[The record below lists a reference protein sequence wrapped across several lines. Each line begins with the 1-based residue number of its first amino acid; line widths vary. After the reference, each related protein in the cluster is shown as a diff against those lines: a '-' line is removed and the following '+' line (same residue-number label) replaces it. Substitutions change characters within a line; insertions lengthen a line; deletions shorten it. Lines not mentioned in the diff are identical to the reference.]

1 MELRIQIVAIVTSAS
16 LLLLVLEFVRQ
27 KRFLERY
34 ALLWLLSASV
44 LLGLSIWRGALEQ
57 LALVVGVS
65 YPPNA
70 LFLIAFGFSLILLL
84 HFSIATSRLTDQTKI
99 LAQRLAIAEER
110 IRRVEQ
116 ERVGLEAP
124 SAGDPRDSEP
134 PHESAERQEPAAAA
148 GDRGHR

>member
-70 LFLIAFGFSLILLL
+70 LFLIAFGFALVLLL
-84 HFSIATSRLTDQTKI
+84 HFSIATSRLTDQSKI

-110 IRRVEQ
+110 IRQVEQ
-116 ERVGLEAP
+116 ARGLDSP
-124 SAGDPRDSEP
+124 SAADPRDDRPLPGNADREQP
-134 PHESAERQEPAAAA
+134 TAAA